1 MLQASFSHAGGDKI
15 ARQLAEQRLAGWQ
28 LLEGL
33 KSALTADGETLLSA
47 EDRAAITA
55 PMTELQALLEGQD
68 ADAIRTLTEHL
79 GRQSETFANLRMD
92 KSIREALAGV
102 SLDTLD
108 DEVLQ

>member
-1 MLQASFSHAGGDKI
+1 M
-15 ARQLAEQRLAGWQ
+15 
-28 LLEGL
+28 
-33 KSALTADGETLLSA
+33 LSA